1 MQQNIHFDISYKQ
14 PLLIYISFFS
24 FPPTGYQQT
33 VRNYALGHR
42 QVLAYCLSGLLRV
55 LQPDVLDHLS
65 ARERRRGG

>member
-1 MQQNIHFDISYKQ
+1 MLIKTNLPNNQL
-14 PLLIYISFFS
+14 LLIHVSFYSFS
-24 FPPTGYQQT
+24 PTGYQQT